1 MDNGIYVNLSRQSGL
16 LKELDI
22 IANNIANAGTTG
34 YKREGAVFTEFVN
47 AARNGIAA
55 NGPRHSLSMGRLG
68 AHVSHFETGGLKQ
81 TGGTLDVAIDGEG
94 FFLIET
100 PGGQRL
106 SRAGHFMTDAN
117 GILINTKGLAV
128 LDDAGGQIQIPQDIN
143 ILAIGGDGTI
153 SGDGV
158 ELGRLGI
165 VTARPQDMVREGN
178 NLWSATNGTVP
189 VEIPK
194 LLQGFLESSN
204 VEPVAEIARMIEVQ
218 RAYDAGQKLMEI
230 EDDRIKSVITTV
242 RQLR

>member
-47 AARNGIAA
+47 AARNGIAT

-68 AHVSHFETGGLKQ
+68 AHVSHFENGGLKQ

-94 FFLIET
+94 FFQVES
-100 PGGQRL
+100 PNGQRL
-106 SRAGHFMTDAN
+106 TRAGHFMTDPN
-117 GILINTKGLAV
+117 GILINTEGLPV
-128 LDDAGGQIQIPQDIN
+128 LDDAGGQIQIPQGIN

-153 SGDGV
+153 SGDGI

-165 VTARPQDMVREGN
+165 VTALPQDMVREGN
-178 NLWSATNGTVP
+178 NLWSATNGTIP
-189 VEIPK
+189 VETPR
-194 LLQGFLESSN
+194 LLQGFLENSN